1 MATAS
6 FTYEPPRYDLLP
18 KGYELLEIEK
28 YLFRFILWL
37 VGLVVD
43 WKDSLRTATLGK
55 LAFYFIVR
63 YLFNLTYH
71 FMDHLIES
79 FFDWWT
85 RGSPT
90 WQTH

>member
-43 WKDSLRTATLGK
+43 WKDGLRKSTLGK
-55 LAFYFIVR
+55 LAAYFILR
-63 YLFNLTYH
+63 YLLH
-71 FMDHLIES
+71 LADHLIES
-79 FFDWWT
+79 LFDWLIVDQ
-85 RGSPT
+85 RSPK
-90 WQTH
+90 WQY

>member
-28 YLFRFILWL
+28 YLFRFVLWL

-43 WKDSLRTATLGK
+43 WKDDLRKPTLGK
-55 LAFYFIVR
+55 LAAYFVLR
-63 YLFNLTYH
+63 YLLH
-71 FMDHLIES
+71 LADCLIED
-79 FFDWWT
+79 FFNWLIVDQ
-85 RGSPT
+85 RSPK
-90 WQTH
+90 WQY

>member
-6 FTYEPPRYDLLP
+6 FTYEPPRYELLP

-43 WKDSLRTATLGK
+43 WKDSLRKPTLGK
-55 LAFYFIVR
+55 LAAYFVLR
-63 YLFNLTYH
+63 YLLH
-71 FMDHLIES
+71 LADHLIES
-79 FFDWWT
+79 FFDWLIVDQ
-85 RGSPT
+85 RSPK
-90 WQTH
+90 WQY